1 MKKIRDQVPYCA
13 GRNFPKYHIPK
24 GACDCHHHIYD
35 PVRYA
40 YQPSDTRNQPPS
52 TVDVYRM
59 LQKKLGLSR
68 NVIVQP
74 SAYGTDNR
82 CTLDALRA
90 MGKEQTRAIVVVDE
104 SVTDAD
110 LTAYHDQ
117 GVRGIRFNIN
127 CGYSGDWTKIE
138 RLAERIAHMGWSA
151 CFWMPADLL
160 MEMKA
165 TIENLPCHVVLDHRG
180 HIPAGSGKDHPA
192 FPLICEWLKEGKV
205 YVKLSGL
212 YIDTKTEQYKE
223 VIQIGKE
230 SGVKIHYSH
239 FKVCGRKNWDKIDGM
254 IQLLEEAEKEGIDVS
269 FDQYPYVAGSTM
281 LGVILPPWVHD
292 GGTNKV
298 IERLNDP
305 ELRKKMVYDIEHG
318 IPGWD
323 NFVDFAGLDQIYV
336 TSVKTDKN
344 KDAVGLSL
352 TELGKLRGKDP
363 YDATFDLLRDEENAV
378 GMVDFYGTED
388 HVKLFMKRPEMN
400 VCTDGLLGGKPH
412 PRVYGAFPRVLG
424 KYVRED
430 KALTLEQ
437 AVYKMTGKPAATFNI
452 KNRGQIKEGAYADI
466 TVFNPDTVIDKGT
479 FTDPTQYPEGIE
491 YVMVNGV
498 FEVAGGKYT
507 GRRNG
512 TVLRKKGKEVVK

>member
-138 RLAERIAHMGWSA
+138 RLAERIAPMGWSA

-212 YIDTKTEQYKE
+212 YIDTKTEQYTDTME
-223 VIQIGKE
+223 VGRAYAEANIQQILWGTDWPHP
-230 SGVKIHYSH
+230 SCYS
-239 FKVCGRKNWDKIDGM
+239 
-254 IQLLEEAEKEGIDVS
+254 
-269 FDQYPYVAGSTM
+269 
-281 LGVILPPWVHD
+281 
-292 GGTNKV
+292 
-298 IERLNDP
+298 
-305 ELRKKMVYDIEHG
+305 
-318 IPGWD
+318 
-323 NFVDFAGLDQIYV
+323 
-336 TSVKTDKN
+336 
-344 KDAVGLSL
+344 GLSPMPDDSYML
-352 TELGKLRGKDP
+352 DCLKNQVDT
-363 YDATFDLLRDEENAV
+363 EENFRKVLVENPAR
-378 GMVDFYGTED
+378 
-388 HVKLFMKRPEMN
+388 LF
-400 VCTDGLLGGKPH
+400 G
-412 PRVYGAFPRVLG
+412 F
-424 KYVRED
+424 
-430 KALTLEQ
+430 
-437 AVYKMTGKPAATFNI
+437 
-452 KNRGQIKEGAYADI
+452 
-466 TVFNPDTVIDKGT
+466 
-479 FTDPTQYPEGIE
+479 
-491 YVMVNGV
+491 
-498 FEVAGGKYT
+498 
-507 GRRNG
+507 
-512 TVLRKKGKEVVK
+512 

>member
-180 HIPAGSGKDHPA
+180 HIPAGSGKDHQGGS
-192 FPLICEWLKEGKV
+192 GKH
-205 YVKLSGL
+205 
-212 YIDTKTEQYKE
+212 Q
-223 VIQIGKE
+223 
-230 SGVKIHYSH
+230 
-239 FKVCGRKNWDKIDGM
+239 
-254 IQLLEEAEKEGIDVS
+254 
-269 FDQYPYVAGSTM
+269 
-281 LGVILPPWVHD
+281 
-292 GGTNKV
+292 
-298 IERLNDP
+298 
-305 ELRKKMVYDIEHG
+305 
-318 IPGWD
+318 
-323 NFVDFAGLDQIYV
+323 
-336 TSVKTDKN
+336 
-344 KDAVGLSL
+344 
-352 TELGKLRGKDP
+352 RG
-363 YDATFDLLRDEENAV
+363 
-378 GMVDFYGTED
+378 
-388 HVKLFMKRPEMN
+388 
-400 VCTDGLLGGKPH
+400 
-412 PRVYGAFPRVLG
+412 
-424 KYVRED
+424 
-430 KALTLEQ
+430 
-437 AVYKMTGKPAATFNI
+437 
-452 KNRGQIKEGAYADI
+452 
-466 TVFNPDTVIDKGT
+466 
-479 FTDPTQYPEGIE
+479 
-491 YVMVNGV
+491 
-498 FEVAGGKYT
+498 
-507 GRRNG
+507 
-512 TVLRKKGKEVVK
+512 